1 MGVADAM
8 QELVEARKALTL
20 LAVPVPASPRTGAPS
35 PRQSPAK
42 RGERWRSAAERASG
56 FTSSELSGA
65 ALARARRQART
76 RVEEAKAA
84 LTARSEAQIG
94 AHESVH
100 LTPQQRRAMGL
111 CSCSRSDFR
120 RFFEMTLAV
129 AEAHKS
135 YALEH
140 VPDIREMM
148 DELSQV
154 LHLKAKD
161 ADAFEVFR
169 HMMVVNSAEHGNHG
183 SDAFLKSMAKI
194 VGTEDMPG
202 DSDVVMD
209 DMKDIVAVFAG
220 SSEEESLEQQ
230 RKKLRAKLLKMQW
243 RTLRRRAESSCV
255 DALKAELKAMKP
267 RARRRYAE
275 DVGATEDEIDDADES
290 DNPKAALIKLAQSK
304 VRARLDKAASEPNPQ
319 DALAEMV
326 VDKELPLDE
335 DEEKVEKGPSA
346 AEGKTGGGLFD
357 SMAGFAERRG

>member
-1 MGVADAM
+1 
-8 QELVEARKALTL
+8 
-20 LAVPVPASPRTGAPS
+20 
-35 PRQSPAK
+35 
-42 RGERWRSAAERASG
+42 
-56 FTSSELSGA
+56 
-65 ALARARRQART
+65 
-76 RVEEAKAA
+76 
-84 LTARSEAQIG
+84 
-94 AHESVH
+94 
-100 LTPQQRRAMGL
+100 
-111 CSCSRSDFR
+111 
-120 RFFEMTLAV
+120 MTLAV

-148 DELSQV
+148 DELSEV
-154 LHLKAKD
+154 LHLKNKD

-194 VGTEDMPG
+194 VGTEDMNGGDG

-304 VRARLDKAASEPNPQ
+304 VRARLDRAASEPNPQ
-319 DALAEMV
+319 DALAEMT

-335 DEEKVEKGPSA
+335 DEKKVEKGPSA